1 MPVDSSMLTI
11 VTVVQQF
18 MVKFIG
24 AMSWEENTGDYKNCL
39 KFHEAKWPLDF
50 IGGSY

>member
-1 MPVDSSMLTI
+1 METAFSVGSEPKLYNEDSRPAERMPVDSSMLTI

-24 AMSWEENTGDYKNCL
+24 AMS
-39 KFHEAKWPLDF
+39 
-50 IGGSY
+50 